1 MTERKITICGKE
13 VTMIYCAATE
23 NGFEQISGKSIAV
36 FVPTFETNDKGET
49 VIKEPAKAM
58 IGDYVMLAVA
68 GIVAS
73 YTKKKEEP
81 PISSDEILYEATPQ
95 DRNDMLAAVTELR
108 NEWYGIT
115 AVVEE
120 TLNKEAQGQEGKEDG
135 KKN

>member
-36 FVPTFETNDKGET
+36 FVPTFENNDKGET

-120 TLNKEAQGQEGKEDG
+120 TLKKEAQGQEGKEGG

>member
-23 NGFEQISGKSIAV
+23 NGFEQISGKRITC
-36 FVPTFETNDKGET
+36 FVPTFETNDKGKT

-58 IGDYVMLAVA
+58 IGDYIMLAFA

-81 PISSDEILYEATPQ
+81 PISSEEILYEATPQ
-95 DRNDMLAAVTELR
+95 ERNDMLAAVTELR

-120 TLNKEAQGQEGKEDG
+120 TLNKEAQGQEGKEG
-135 KKN
+135 GEKN

>member
-13 VTMIYCAATE
+13 VTMVYCAATE
-23 NGFEQISGKSIAV
+23 NGFEQISGKSIAC
-36 FVPTFETNDKGET
+36 FVPTFETNDKGKT

-95 DRNDMLAAVTELR
+95 ERNDMLAAVTELR

-120 TLNKEAQGQEGKEDG
+120 TLNKEAQTQEGKEG
-135 KKN
+135 GEKN

>member
-23 NGFEQISGKSIAV
+23 NGFEQISRKSIAC
-36 FVPTFETNDKGET
+36 FVPTFETNDKGKT

-58 IGDYVMLAVA
+58 IGDYIMLAFA

-81 PISSDEILYEATPQ
+81 PISSEEILYEATPQ
-95 DRNDMLAAVTELR
+95 ERNDMLAAVTELR

-120 TLNKEAQGQEGKEDG
+120 TLNKEAQGQEGKEG
-135 KKN
+135 GEKN